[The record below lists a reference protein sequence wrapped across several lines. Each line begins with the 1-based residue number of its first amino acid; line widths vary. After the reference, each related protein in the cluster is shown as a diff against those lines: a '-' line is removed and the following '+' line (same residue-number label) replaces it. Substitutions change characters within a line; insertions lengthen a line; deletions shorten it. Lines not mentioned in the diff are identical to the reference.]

1 MMDQAS
7 NLRSMINTNKT
18 INEPIEIKNT
28 ADHYIKIYSVV
39 SGKGGVGKTNF
50 SINMAI
56 KFQQMGKRV
65 LLVDAD
71 LGMCNANIMLGV
83 ETKRSLIDLIQGR
96 ATLEEIIT
104 EGPSG
109 IHLIS
114 GGADLLSLKAIE
126 SIRQQEI
133 IQTMSQIMDYDI
145 LIIDIGA
152 GITKYSLTFI
162 QLSHEVIVITT
173 PEPTAITDAYR
184 IVKAIAVY
192 KLKEQVKVVVNQ
204 IHDLSQ
210 GEEAFQKLFNT
221 SGQFLHMKLE
231 SIGFIFHDIRVNK
244 AIMEQIPVVLK
255 YPNGLASQNI
265 GQICKNI
272 IEDTNYSYKVS
283 NMKQLSNKLLKIFR

>member
-7 NLRSMINTNKT
+7 SLRSMINRNRT
-18 INEPIEIKNT
+18 IDELTQVEKK
-28 ADHYIKIYSVV
+28 AEHYIKIYSVV

-65 LLVDAD
+65 LLLDAD
-71 LGMCNANIMLGV
+71 LGMCNANIMLGM
-83 ETKRSLIDLIQGR
+83 ETKLSLIDLIQGR
-96 ATLEEIIT
+96 ATLDQIIT
-104 EGPSG
+104 KGPSG

-126 SIRQQEI
+126 DIRQQEI
-133 IQTMSQIMDYDI
+133 VDAMSQIMDYDI

-162 QLSHEVIVITT
+162 QLSHEVIIITT

-210 GEEAFQKLFNT
+210 GEEAFQKLFKT
-221 SGQFLHMKLE
+221 SSQFLHMKLQ
-231 SIGFIFHDIRVNK
+231 SIGFIFYDTRVRK
-244 AIMEQIPVVLK
+244 SIMEQIPVVLK

-265 GQICKNI
+265 KQICENI
-272 IEDTNYSYKVS
+272 LEDKEYSYKVS
-283 NMKQLSNKLLKIFR
+283 NFKQLSNKLLRIFG